1 MKITAVTTKR
11 KLWLLLLAALHN
23 VVLQQNEVLLKVRMG
38 EPMSAS
44 VTLKSRNLSSS
55 SEGQNL
61 LHFLYTHC
69 PSFLSQTSVE
79 CFPMRPQSA
88 RRVALVTSLI
98 QYVLPKGQI
107 ILPLFACDSSAEVA
121 KHWINL
127 LLELLP
133 PVADTS
139 KSTITIAFIV
149 NTDEVSKNCYYVVSG
164 DNLMQGVLTKHCWQK
179 CGCLSTR
186 NQAKV
191 VRVVLVR

>member
-1 MKITAVTTKR
+1 
-11 KLWLLLLAALHN
+11 LLLAALHN
-23 VVLQQNEVLLKVRMG
+23 VVLQQNEVRMG

-79 CFPMRPQSA
+79 CFPTRPQSA

-107 ILPLFACDSSAEVA
+107 ILPFACAEVA

-149 NTDEVSKNCYYVVSG
+149 NTDDVINFYSVVSG
-164 DNLMQGVLTKHCWQK
+164 DTLMQGVLTKHCWQK

-191 VRVVLVR
+191 VRVVLVP